1 MQYGIALLLG
11 LIRKPASMKNTVLFI
26 ALLFCSLTG
35 FAQAAVSGYVY
46 EDSNQNA
53 KKDKREKGI
62 AQVSVTNGIDV
73 VQTDAKGFYTL
84 PITDDQIISVI
95 KPAGYEVP
103 RNALN
108 LPQFYYI
115 HKPAGSPELK
125 YKGVAPTGALP
136 KALNFALLPAKEE
149 VAFTALVFGDPQPY
163 NLTEMELFEKG
174 VISEVIGITN
184 AKFGIS
190 LGDLVGDDLS
200 LFKPYQEAVAKVG
213 IPFYNVLGNHDL
225 NFDAAIDEHADETFE
240 AHFGPS
246 NYAFNYGKV
255 HFIVLDDVLYP
266 DPRDSSGYWG
276 GFREDQLAF
285 IKNDLAFVP
294 KDHLIVLAFHIP
306 LFDESYG
313 DTFSD
318 SDRAALF
325 ELLEEF
331 PHTLSLSA
339 HTHLQRHEF
348 FDEADGWKQQK
359 PHHHY
364 NVGTTSGDWYKGKL
378 NEKGIPVARMRDGT
392 PKGYAF
398 IDFSGNSY
406 ELRYKVVDQDPSYQ
420 MEIFAPK
427 VIEKDKRTS
436 AGIFV
441 NFFIGNEKSALRYRV
456 DGGAWQDM
464 RYLEEYDPIY
474 LLEMFEWDTTTELLD
489 GKRPSNPQKS
499 KHLWRANV
507 PNKLAA
513 GMHTI
518 EVEAVDMFGKRYTGQ
533 TTYEVRLGE

>member
-1 MQYGIALLLG
+1 
-11 LIRKPASMKNTVLFI
+11 MKNILLSIGILFS
-26 ALLFCSLTG
+26 SLTG
-35 FAQAAVSGYVY
+35 LAQETISGYVY
-46 EDSNQNA
+46 EDLNQNF
-53 KKDKREKGI
+53 KRDKQEKGI
-62 AQVSVTNGIDV
+62 AQVSVTNGIEV
-73 VQTDAKGFYTL
+73 VQTDAMGRYTL
-84 PITDDQIISVI
+84 PIKDDQIIAVI
-95 KPAGYEVP
+95 KPADYDVAK
-103 RNALN
+103 NALN
-108 LPQFYYI
+108 LPQYYQI

-136 KALNFALLPAKEE
+136 KELNFALQPAKEDL
-149 VAFTALVFGDPQPY
+149 AFTALVFGDPQPY
-163 NLTEMELFEKG
+163 DLMEVAFFEKG
-174 VISEVIGITN
+174 VVSEVIGISN
-184 AKFGIS
+184 VKFGIS

-213 IPFYNVLGNHDL
+213 IPWYNVLGNHDL
-225 NFDAAIDEHADETFE
+225 NFDVKTDELSDETFE

-255 HFIVLDDVLYP
+255 HFIVLDDILYP
-266 DPRDSSGYWG
+266 DPRSNSGYWG

-285 IKNDLAFVP
+285 VQNDLAFVP

-313 DTFSD
+313 DTFRD
-318 SDRAALF
+318 SDRTALF
-325 ELLEEF
+325 ELLKEF
-331 PHTLSLSA
+331 PNTLSLSA

-348 FDEADGWKQQK
+348 FNEASGWKQQK

-364 NVGTTSGDWYKGKL
+364 NVGTTSGDWYKGKI
-378 NEKGIPVARMRDGT
+378 NEKGIPYSKMRDGT

-398 IDFSGNSY
+398 IDFKGNSY

-427 VIEKDKRTS
+427 VIEKDQRTS

-441 NFFIGNEKSALRYRV
+441 NFFMGNEKSTLRCRIN
-456 DGGAWQDM
+456 GGEWQDM
-464 RYLEEYDPIY
+464 RFMEDYDPIY

-499 KHLWRANV
+499 KHLWRANI
-507 PNKLAA
+507 PNKLPA
-513 GMHTI
+513 GKHSI
-518 EVEAVDMFGKRYTGQ
+518 EVEATDMFGRIYTSQ
-533 TTYEVRLGE
+533 TSYEIIVGK